1 VLKSR
6 GAFLSN
12 YEVYA
17 LLQEMEK
24 KQLEQTRALMAIKK
38 EENLEDQ
45 YKGPNFVIPEEV
57 AENVRTIQV
66 EVDLRQFF
74 VN

>member
-1 VLKSR
+1 
-6 GAFLSN
+6 
-12 YEVYA
+12 
-17 LLQEMEK
+17 MET

-45 YKGPNFVIPEEV
+45 YKGPNFVVPEEV

-66 EVDLRQFF
+66 EVGLRPFF
-74 VN
+74 EQ